1 MIHQLDALLKELNE
15 VREELDAVGFD
26 NADVIN
32 QVPVYPQEWFIVEDL
47 HEELEKNMI
56 ALELTLMSI
65 DHFLFE
71 RLNHP
76 ERG

>member
-1 MIHQLDALLKELNE
+1 MIKFLDALSKELTT
-15 VREELDAVGFD
+15 VREELEAGDIV
-26 NADVIN
+26 DVKY
-32 QVPVYPQEWFIVEDL
+32 QVPVYPQEWFVVEDL
-47 HEELEKNMI
+47 HEELEKNME